1 MTFIG
6 KSVKVVGNT
15 MLESDPTKE
24 PYGEFTMVGPGKV
37 FPPVDEL
44 MIADGLTYVVWKD
57 LFNSGTYA
65 MILDN
70 NIEPVPPIPGNVTYA
85 SFPWILKME
94 AVATPKEKSRF
105 NWIWPLLAGLFLF
118 SRK

>member
-1 MTFIG
+1 LPPDLLRVLHSTSG
-6 KSVKVVGNT
+6 RKAVKND
-15 MLESDPTKE
+15 L
-24 PYGEFTMVGPGKV
+24 Y

-94 AVATPKEKSRF
+94 AVATPKEQSRF

-118 SRK
+118 SRR